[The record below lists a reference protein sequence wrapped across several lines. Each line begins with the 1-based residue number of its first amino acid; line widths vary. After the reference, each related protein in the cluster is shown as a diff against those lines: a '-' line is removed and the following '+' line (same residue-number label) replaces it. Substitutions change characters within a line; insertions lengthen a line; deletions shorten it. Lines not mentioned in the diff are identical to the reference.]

1 MKKMWLWLLYSFVA
15 CLALVVVLELL
26 SPHLPTIDR
35 LIYNLTMLA
44 VTVLNQTSKQL
55 STLGLLAS

>member
-44 VTVLNQTSKQL
+44 VPVLIIVWMFG
-55 STLGLLAS
+55 STDKKD